1 MSKPILSKSTFLRG
15 LQCEKSL
22 WLYKNRY
29 ALKDEILPQQQ
40 AIFSQG
46 TNVGVLAQDL
56 FPGGEDATV
65 AYYEQEKGV
74 ALTQRLINEGAT
86 IIYEAAFAHDGVYA
100 AVDILVKDDQ
110 GWKAYEVKSSTKVS
124 AVNIKDAA
132 IQAYILMNS
141 GIELTDIFIVHINNE
156 YVKNGAIDVQELF
169 TKVSVWDEIQ
179 NDLLKAPQQVKIFKN
194 LLAQKGMPNIEIG
207 TQCSDPY
214 DCDFRGTC
222 WKDIPDYS
230 VFNISNLREKRKFE
244 LYNKSLITF
253 QDLDLSTESFNPNHT
268 LQIQSEIS
276 GNTFID
282 RERISGF
289 LEQLTYPLYFL
300 DFETIN
306 PSIPVYDQ
314 TRPYQQLVFQY
325 SLHVQEKPNGPLQHF
340 EYLAKA
346 DSDIDPRKGFVEQL
360 ITECGDSGDVI
371 VYNIGFERSKLED
384 AVIQFP
390 EYSAQLQ
397 NIISRLKDLM
407 IPFQQKWYYT
417 PAMKGSYSIKYV
429 LPALVPELSYQDL
442 EIQEGGT
449 ASLTFSQMVDGS
461 FKGDVD
467 NTRQALLDYCKLDTE
482 AMVRILGRLY
492 DSIN

>member
-29 ALKDEILPQQQ
+29 TLKDEILPQQQ

-56 FPGGEDATV
+56 FPGGADATV
-65 AYYEQEKGV
+65 AYYEQEKGM
-74 ALTQRLINEGAT
+74 ALTQRLITQGAT
-86 IIYEAAFAHDGVYA
+86 IIYEAAFAYDGVYA

-141 GIELTDIFIVHINNE
+141 GIDLQDISIVHINNE

-169 TKVSVWDEIQ
+169 TKVSVWDAIQ

-194 LLAQKGMPNIEIG
+194 LVTQKGMPNIEIG

-230 VFNISNLREKRKFE
+230 VFNISRLGKPRKFD
-244 LYNKSLITF
+244 LYHKGMINID
-253 QDLDLSTESFNPNHT
+253 QVDLNTESFNDSQV
-268 LQIQSEIS
+268 LQIQSEKS
-276 GNTFID
+276 GDTYID
-282 RERISGF
+282 KERIGAF
-289 LEQLTYPLYFL
+289 LNDLNYPLYFL
-300 DFETIN
+300 DFETMGSAV
-306 PSIPVYDQ
+306 PSFDQ
-314 TRPYQQLVFQY
+314 SRPYQQLVFQY

-346 DSDIDPRKGFVEQL
+346 DPKIDPRKGYVEQM
-360 ITECGDSGDVI
+360 IKECGSKGDI
-371 VYNIGFERSKLED
+371 LVYSMSFERGKIED
-384 AVIQFP
+384 AIIQFP
-390 EYSAQLQ
+390 EYASALQ
-397 NIISRLKDLM
+397 NIVSRLKDLM
-407 IPFQQKWYYT
+407 VPFQQKWYYT

-429 LPALVPELSYQDL
+429 LPAMVPELSYQDL

-449 ASLTFSQMVDGS
+449 ASLTFSQMVDGT
-461 FKGDVD
+461 FKGDVVS
-467 NTRQALLDYCKLDTE
+467 TRKALLDYCKLDTE

-492 DSIN
+492 EVF